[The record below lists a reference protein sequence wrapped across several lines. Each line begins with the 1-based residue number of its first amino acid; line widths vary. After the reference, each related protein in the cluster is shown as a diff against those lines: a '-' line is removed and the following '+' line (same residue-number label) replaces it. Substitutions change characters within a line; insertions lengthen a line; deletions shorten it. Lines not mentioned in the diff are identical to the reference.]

1 MVPKQQVL
9 YILAGQTDAAGAV
22 EISHAMLAEVV
33 AVSAISYRVEEL
45 LFLAAGPADSIAKSD
60 ARVTGDAVRF

>member
-33 AVSAISYRVEEL
+33 AVCRKQGDRDSVDGCSRHSVESL
-45 LFLAAGPADSIAKSD
+45 G
-60 ARVTGDAVRF
+60 